1 MLDHCLILRKNGVV
15 LWRGSWAPMKGNPV
29 DALIRTVLME
39 ERGGVDVYQDDANT
53 VKWTLDNDL
62 DLLFVV
68 IYQRGLVLQY
78 VEELLVACKQQFP
91 SVLRKLPQDE
101 WDGAYPCDEFTATF
115 ARLQKEAEK
124 RAVEERLKAK
134 KPREFAK
141 TEKFQNTRQG
151 QKEQCM
157 VDKPKEAEKAAEVEP
172 PEAATGSDAPEL
184 SKEDQIAANI
194 AKLKTG
200 GKPGPMKKKGSKAG
214 GVKADDDGEP
224 KKGKDKRSWDE
235 STDNSKPLK
244 GKQQLDFSKKEE
256 GGSRARVFKATSK
269 LDLDATFGD
278 LGDDDDDADA
288 DDDDAGAA
296 GASAVAASGS
306 GGAVASGAKKGGGM
320 MSAFRGLVGGK
331 SLERADLQPIVD
343 KLQERLVAKNVAEN
357 IGQQVCE
364 SVCSG
369 LLGKQLGSFA
379 AVSTTVKQAMEG
391 ALTRILTPTRRVD
404 LLADVSRAKAEK
416 RPYVIVFVGV
426 NGVGKSTSLSK
437 VAYYLKTNGFVP
449 MLCACDTFRAGA
461 VEQLRVHANALEL
474 PLYEKGYGRDASG
487 IATDGISHARQM
499 GHDVVLVDT
508 AGRMQD
514 NEPLMRSLAK
524 LVNVN
529 SPDLV
534 LFVGEALVGN
544 EAVAQVTGFNQSLS
558 EFSASRVPRMIDGI
572 MLTKFDTISDK
583 VGAALSLVYTTG
595 KPVVFV
601 GVGQTYTDIRHL
613 NVDHVVKA
621 LLR

>member
-15 LWRGSWAPMKGNPV
+15 LWRGSWATMKGNPV

-39 ERGGVDVYQDDANT
+39 ERGGVDVYNDDANT

-68 IYQRGLVLQY
+68 VYQRGLVLQY
-78 VEELLVACKQQFP
+78 VDELLVACKQQFP
-91 SVLRKLPQDE
+91 SVLRKLHQDE

-157 VDKPKEAEKAAEVEP
+157 VDKPREAEKAAEAEP
-172 PEAATGSDAPEL
+172 EPAEAATGADASEL
-184 SKEDQIAANI
+184 SKEEQIAAKI
-194 AKLKTG
+194 AKMKG
-200 GKPGPMKKKGSKAG
+200 GKVPAPFKKKGSKAG
-214 GVKADDDGEP
+214 GGKADDDSSEQP
-224 KKGKDKRSWDE
+224 KKGKDKRAWDDAP
-235 STDNSKPLK
+235 DNAKPSKS
-244 GKQQLDFSKKEE
+244 KQQLDFSKKEDA
-256 GGSRARVFKATSK
+256 SAIAKARVFKATSK

-278 LGDDDDDADA
+278 LGDDDDGDDGG
-288 DDDDAGAA
+288 DDDDPGAGAA
-296 GASAVAASGS
+296 AASTGPAAATS
-306 GGAVASGAKKGGGM
+306 GVKKSDRKM
-320 MSAFRGLVGGK
+320 LSPFASAFRGLVGGK
-331 SLERADLQPIVD
+331 SLERTDLQPIVD

-379 AVSTTVKQAMEG
+379 AVSTTVKTAMEG

-404 LLADVSRAKAEK
+404 LLADVSRAKAER
-416 RPYVIVFVGV
+416 RPYVVVFVGV

-449 MLCACDTFRAGA
+449 MLCACDTFRAAAWSKWPSWRGHSWPPRA
-461 VEQLRVHANALEL
+461 HQTASEGL
-474 PLYEKGYGRDASG
+474 GRPS
-487 IATDGISHARQM
+487 
-499 GHDVVLVDT
+499 
-508 AGRMQD
+508 
-514 NEPLMRSLAK
+514 
-524 LVNVN
+524 
-529 SPDLV
+529 
-534 LFVGEALVGN
+534 ALVRRGP
-544 EAVAQVTGFNQSLS
+544 APLIPPGGRAFQAGGRPSHHFH
-558 EFSASRVPRMIDGI
+558 RV
-572 MLTKFDTISDK
+572 
-583 VGAALSLVYTTG
+583 
-595 KPVVFV
+595 
-601 GVGQTYTDIRHL
+601 
-613 NVDHVVKA
+613 
-621 LLR
+621 